1 MLVTLV
7 FHLAEIVFV
16 PSSGKTLY
24 LEASKLGEV
33 LAKIVECTRKVIQEQ
48 SKPGEM
54 RIVKGGCALCFLC
67 FSPHRMQC

>member
-1 MLVTLV
+1 MLV

-24 LEASKLGEV
+24 LKASKLGEV
-33 LAKIVECTRKVIQEQ
+33 LAKIVVCVRKVIEER

-54 RIVKGGCALCFLC
+54 RIMKGGCALCFLC
-67 FSPHRMQC
+67 FSPHKM